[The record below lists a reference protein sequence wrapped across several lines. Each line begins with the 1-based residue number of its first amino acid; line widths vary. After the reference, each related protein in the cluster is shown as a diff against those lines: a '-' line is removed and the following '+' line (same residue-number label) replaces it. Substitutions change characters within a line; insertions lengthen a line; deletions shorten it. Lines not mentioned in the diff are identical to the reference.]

1 MDQDID
7 GQHLKGPAAR
17 SVAPEP
23 ETDAT
28 PEAKVRKQE
37 YFSVRLTFS
46 GSFREFEDPR
56 LAGEAF
62 FRADPSERPS
72 VTHIDGNTARTM
84 ARTEL
89 HGTHEGGETRYF
101 KSLPDSHAPDAEFRS
116 GFLAAMEASISERLE
131 RVQADRTGETF
142 VERLDAGLKDD
153 LEAFARREPEK
164 AASLWSDRTE
174 LPQPA
179 PGPILQA
186 AVKAREE
193 MVEAEAQVSQVV
205 TAEKPQVVAT
215 GDWVTTDQNVELRP
229 VAVATDR
236 GLHSGFEA
244 RLPEG
249 ETEISFSGRTFATS
263 RDALRHA
270 WDFYEGGE
278 EGLEIAVSR
287 AAMVD
292 RDTGEDMDRGPS
304 GLVLEHRE
312 QPEFLHPETAIYA
325 GEEAQLVLTLG
336 RVNESTRNL
345 AEKLVADLEFRKLV
359 AEHIPDAETT
369 LGPGRFE
376 DGQGFQFLPDEL
388 LVVTSYG
395 RDGGAEV
402 LAKFPDEGPLSEALA
417 KHLAESPVLMGHA
430 EEERLRSDFMADP
443 ARAISDWVAQS
454 SDQIDRLPSDR
465 QEHLRAEMQGIAK
478 EATAAFGLD
487 SEQTGREAPPR
498 STLYSTTIGPTTLT
512 VGGEETELQ
521 TGSVGNLQASLTLNA
536 RLAGIN
542 AEKLGQRLE
551 TGAANA
557 REEEASV
564 KSDLSDVAKRH
575 GYDLDNPL
583 GRSTAAERLDRFY
596 ERAAEMIQ
604 SARGIDLT
612 RAPDPMVEALDKMA
626 SLHAQQG
633 SVAFRNEAQARDFA
647 EEMKERYG
655 ASVLKDLA
663 AGRTDALAKDVPEA
677 TARQAMAAAV
687 LSAAK
692 EHPSLGLSA
701 HEVETAERRMAA
713 DAAPKP
719 PEHARAS
726 VHDRTHAMDREF

>member
-17 SVAPEP
+17 SAAPEP

-28 PEAKVRKQE
+28 SEAAVRKQE
-37 YFSVRLTFS
+37 FFSVRLTFS
-46 GSFREFEDPR
+46 GSSQEFEDPR

-62 FRADPSERPS
+62 FRADPAERPS
-72 VTHIDGNTARTM
+72 VTHVDGNTARTM

-89 HGTHEGGETRYF
+89 HGQHEGGEARYF
-101 KSLPDSHAPDAEFRS
+101 KSLPDSHAPDAEFRA

-131 RVQADRTGETF
+131 RVTHGRDGANV
-142 VERLDAGLKDD
+142 VERLDAGLQDD

-174 LPQPA
+174 DPA

-186 AVKAREE
+186 AVKAREGVV
-193 MVEAEAQVSQVV
+193 VEAEVQVDTS
-205 TAEKPQVVAT
+205 EKPQVVAN
-215 GDWVTTDQNVELRP
+215 GDWVTTDRDIELRP
-229 VAVATDR
+229 VVVATDR
-236 GLHSGFEA
+236 GLHAGFEA
-244 RLPEG
+244 KLPEG
-249 ETEISFSGRTFATS
+249 ETEISFSDRTFASS

-287 AAMVD
+287 TAMVD

-325 GEEAQLVLTLG
+325 GEDAQLVLTLG

-345 AEKLVADLEFRKLV
+345 AEKLVVDPEFRKLV

-395 RDGGAEV
+395 PDGGAEV

-443 ARAISDWVAQS
+443 AQAISDWVAQS
-454 SDQIDRLPSDR
+454 SAQIDRIPSDR

-478 EATAAFGLD
+478 EAAAAFGLD

-512 VGGEETELQ
+512 VGGEVTELQ
-521 TGSVGNLQASLTLNA
+521 TGSAGNLQASLTLNA
-536 RLAGIN
+536 RLAGIA
-542 AEKLGQRLE
+542 AEKLQKRLE

-557 REEEASV
+557 RDEETWV
-564 KSDLSDVAKRH
+564 KSDLADVARRH
-575 GYDLDNPL
+575 GYDLDNPQ
-583 GRSTAAERLDRFY
+583 GRKAAAERLDHFY
-596 ERAAEMIQ
+596 ERAANLIQ
-604 SARGIDLT
+604 SARGIDLS

-626 SLHAQQG
+626 KLHAQQG
-633 SVAFRNEAQARDFA
+633 SVAFRNETQARDFA

-655 ASVLKDLA
+655 ASVLKDIVT
-663 AGRTDALAKDVPEA
+663 GRTDALAKDVPDA
-677 TARQAMAAAV
+677 SVRQAMATAI

-701 HEVETAERRMAA
+701 HEVDAAERRMAA
-713 DAAPKP
+713 DAVPKP
-719 PEHARAS
+719 PEHARAL
-726 VHDRTHAMDREF
+726 VHDRAHAKDREF